1 MALRQKI
8 FESNNKGLFDVAV
21 GEGNISPNYATEL
34 QNSRVALNGE
44 VSKRRGRVFFNDVAI
59 HHAAGNSV
67 DTYASSNQS
76 GTVSM
81 YSANNEDVG
90 FAVTLSSDESIQSVK
105 FWLKKS
111 GSPTGLMRAKIYA
124 STGTVGSTGVPT
136 GDILKTSL
144 ELDSADLT
152 TSFAFVEFTF
162 ETPHAVSAGDVCFVL
177 DYRGGNASNYIILGT
192 DSSSPTHGSN
202 AFKSNTAD
210 SGWVQDAQDII
221 FDLFRAGPDV
231 IGLMVYDGNYPSTY
245 EVLAQADTR
254 LLRYTAST
262 GAFDTVVKSGLTLN
276 KKLNWTM
283 FNNKMILSNGTDNPF
298 KYGYTPKPFAPTT
311 GTSASGIKAVRT
323 YYVTVTYVTAY
334 GESVASQEATQ
345 AIGISYVPIPAIPTT
360 GVTTDG
366 SKLSRTYYVSTTYI
380 TGNGESTPT
389 AFGAAGTAVLTG
401 DAVTSVTP
409 TASGDSYST
418 APTVTFS
425 GGGGSSAAGTAVL
438 TGGQVTSITIGSGG
452 SGYTSAPTV
461 AFSGGEKTQA
471 IGGNDVLTVTSPS
484 ASTGATHYNV
494 YHHTVSG
501 ALKLQ
506 NVSPIVIGTDYTETT
521 GSLNDGALPPT
532 SHTGSYGYALTV
544 TSPVTLPGA
553 THYNV
558 YHHTVSG
565 SLKLQTST
573 PLAIGVNYTEAVS
586 LNDGAAPPTAHTGWY
601 AVDLADNPPKGKYVY
616 ALNNRVW
623 VSGVAEESTRFS
635 GSAVDNEDDWST
647 PSDYVNIDLSAVLAR
662 GDTITGLA
670 RLGQTSSLI
679 IGLQN
684 HIVTYSVPAT
694 FNDIAIDKQIFNT
707 GVMSHRGMDEVGL
720 DNYIVEREG
729 LNSVK
734 MELIVQGLKTRKL
747 SDNIRDRINPL
758 LKSIADPDEVN
769 VVNHKAENEFW
780 INVPSLSKRFVYDYE
795 IKAWMEDRG
804 VKIFQSVRTPD
815 NDILSAGVNGR
826 VSREYETASG
836 GNVYGDGNNN
846 TSVSWE
852 WETPWL
858 WFDNISIK
866 KLFKYFQFKGSGSG
880 GLFNLDVFFDFE
892 TQSYKTFYLQST
904 PAKWGTSDWDGS
916 YWDFPD
922 VNKVLIPMIG
932 MGRSIRF
939 KFSANHKAD
948 LSISFYGVK
957 YANAGFRAND

>member
-76 GTVSM
+76 GTVNM
-81 YSANNEDVG
+81 YSSNNEDVG

-124 STGTVGSTGVPT
+124 SSGTVGSTGVPT

-162 ETPHAVSAGDVCFVL
+162 EEPHAVSAGDICFVL
-177 DYRGGNASNYIILGT
+177 DYRGGDSGNYIILGT

-231 IGLMVYDGNYPSTY
+231 IGLMVYDGNYPGSY
-245 EVLAQADTR
+245 EILAQADTR

-262 GAFDTVVKSGLTLN
+262 GAFDTVVKSGLTLGE
-276 KKLNWTM
+276 KLNWTM
-283 FNNKMILSNGTDNPF
+283 FNNKMVLSNGTDNPF
-298 KYGYTPKPFAPTT
+298 KYGYTPKPFSPTT
-311 GTSASGIKAVRT
+311 GTSTSGSKGART

-334 GESVASQEATQ
+334 GQSVASEQVTQ
-345 AIGISYVPIPAIPTT
+345 AINA
-360 GVTTDG
+360 
-366 SKLSRTYYVSTTYI
+366 
-380 TGNGESTPT
+380 
-389 AFGAAGTAVLTG
+389 
-401 DAVTSVTP
+401 
-409 TASGDSYST
+409 
-418 APTVTFS
+418 
-425 GGGGSSAAGTAVL
+425 
-438 TGGQVTSITIGSGG
+438 
-452 SGYTSAPTV
+452 
-461 AFSGGEKTQA
+461 
-471 IGGNDVLTVTSPS
+471 NDVLTVTSPV
-484 ASTGATHYNV
+484 AFAGAT
-494 YHHTVSG
+494 S
-501 ALKLQ
+501 
-506 NVSPIVIGTDYTETT
+506 
-521 GSLNDGALPPT
+521 
-532 SHTGSYGYALTV
+532 
-544 TSPVTLPGA
+544 
-553 THYNV
+553 YNV

-565 SLKLQTST
+565 SLKLQTAT

-601 AVDLADNPPKGKYVY
+601 VIDLADNPPKGKYVY

-623 VSGVAEESTRFS
+623 VSGVTDESTRFS
-635 GSAVDNEDDWST
+635 GCAVDNEDDWST
-647 PSDYVNIDLSAVLAR
+647 ASDYVNIDLSAVLAR

-694 FNDIAIDKQIFNT
+694 FNDIAIDKQVFNT

-729 LNSVK
+729 LNSIK

-758 LKSIADPDEVN
+758 LKAVADPDEVN

-780 INVPSLSKRFVYDYE
+780 INVPSLSKRFIYDYE

-815 NDILSAGVNGR
+815 NDILSAGPNGR
-826 VSREYETASG
+826 VSREYSSAAG
-836 GNVYGDGNNN
+836 VNVYGDGDNN

-880 GLFNLDVFFDFE
+880 GLFNLDVSFDFATE
-892 TQSYKTFYLQST
+892 SYKTFYLQST
-904 PAKWGTSDWDGS
+904 PAEWGTSEWDGS

-932 MGRSIRF
+932 MGRSVRF
-939 KFSANHKAD
+939 KFSASHKAD